1 MFYRLIKYLRS
12 QVYRIRQQRSFKSF
26 GRKTRIIR
34 PLQIIGKKY
43 IHLEDN
49 VYVASCVNLI
59 CIEAINGLIPYLTV
73 GEGTSI
79 GNSNHIVVTG
89 KMVIGRNVLTADRVY
104 ISDNIHKYEDIDMPI
119 KDQGIIHK
127 KDVVIG
133 DGTWIGENACI
144 IGASLGRNVIV
155 GANSVVTKDVP
166 DYCVVV
172 GIPARIIKRYNGNT
186 KQWEKVKF

>member
-1 MFYRLIKYLRS
+1 
-12 QVYRIRQQRSFKSF
+12 
-26 GRKTRIIR
+26 
-34 PLQIIGKKY
+34 
-43 IHLEDN
+43 
-49 VYVASCVNLI
+49 
-59 CIEAINGLIPYLTV
+59 
-73 GEGTSI
+73 
-79 GNSNHIVVTG
+79 
-89 KMVIGRNVLTADRVY
+89 MVIGRNVLTADRVY